1 MSEKSLSY
9 EELQGR
15 LATAEAAMEAL
26 RREQIEL
33 QANVAEL
40 TKARDSLIESE
51 GRYRAL
57 FENMNAGFVLFE
69 VVQDDRGVPVDLIVV
84 AANKGFESTTGLIVE
99 EVVGKHL
106 TQVLPGIEGDA
117 ANWIGRYGRIALTG
131 ESQQFEDGS
140 ELLGYYYSV
149 IAYQAGPKQ
158 CAVTFIDVTERKKA
172 EAEREALQEQLLQ
185 AQKMESIGRLAGGV
199 AHDFNNVLVPIIGYV
214 DLAMMSLSPDEKLY
228 VNLQRVREAAERA
241 AGLTRQILAFSR
253 KQVLEMR
260 VLDLNAVVS
269 DFEKMIQRLI
279 GEDIALATFLEPAL
293 GRIEADPGQ
302 LEQVL
307 LNLAVNAR
315 DAMPTGGKLALET
328 ANVYLD
334 DAYVQKYADSQPPG
348 HYVMLAV
355 SDTGYGMSPEIKRNI
370 FEPFFTTKE
379 QGKGTGLGLAT
390 VFGIVKQHRGN
401 IWVYSEPGS
410 GTTFKI
416 YLPRVEA
423 PAKIS
428 ETTALEPESVY
439 GTETILVVED
449 EVMVRQLVCETLAA
463 FGYQVI
469 EAKSAADGLRLAM
482 ETTSPL
488 HLLLTDVIMPE
499 INGRQLYQ
507 KLAGI
512 RPEIKVLYM
521 SGYTDNVIVHHGIL
535 DEGINFLQKPFSVQ
549 SLTRKVKQVLG

>member
-428 ETTALEPESVY
+428 GTTALEPESVY